1 VSEGTREI
9 DLDAVKADGWFDRVI
24 AGVPALDRLCG
35 ALGDALVALSLV
47 AGFKIQN
54 ATIER
59 TTGEVTTLGWSRDD
73 ETSPER
79 VSNGPPAAMRTEVLA
94 VLIGE
99 ADLPAKEPSNDDDAD
114 AIRAFIGPRYL
125 LLAPLFGLTLRRL
138 LVDPQAE
145 PRVIAAHD
153 GIEEVVT
160 LKQLRR
166 FLRSRVVEALQGG
179 KGRGVH
185 IDLEQ
190 ARVAREAFDGG
201 RYEEVV
207 GRLASWVAP
216 LMMYHRTPE
225 GASLDPGT
233 RADISRALG
242 VLGQTFHKLGRGE
255 ESEEALRLAVQYA
268 HDGPAAPEM
277 YRTLARTM
285 MAEGRFGEAI
295 APLRRAAALE
305 PESPDGLCD
314 LARCFVQT
322 KKAVAA
328 WGVLRMAIVRRAPVE
343 ETRVAEEEI
352 RAALGESLAK
362 VETVVPPAEPV
373 KADTEPPPP
382 PEAPSA

>member
-1 VSEGTREI
+1 VAEGAREI
-9 DLDAVKADGWFDRVI
+9 DLDAVRADGWFDRVI

-47 AGFKIQN
+47 AGFRIQN

-59 TTGEVTTLGWSRDD
+59 TTGEVTSLGWTRDED
-73 ETSPER
+73 ESPER
-79 VSNGPPAAMRTEVLA
+79 VSNGPPNAMRTEVLA

-99 ADLPAKEPSNDDDAD
+99 PDLATKEPANDGDHD

-138 LVDPQAE
+138 LLDSQAE
-145 PRVIAAHD
+145 PRIAAAHD
-153 GIEEVVT
+153 GIEEIVT

-179 KGRGVH
+179 RGRGVQ

-207 GRLASWVAP
+207 GRLAAWVAP

-225 GASLDPGT
+225 GAALDAST

-242 VLGQTFHKLGRGE
+242 VLGQTFHKLGRAE

-277 YRTLARTM
+277 YRTLGRTM
-285 MAEGRFGEAI
+285 MAEGRFSEAI
-295 APLRRAAALE
+295 APLRRAAALD
-305 PESPDGLCD
+305 PVSPDGLCD

-328 WGVLRMAIVRRAPVE
+328 WGVLRMAIARSAPSDEVGEVE
-343 ETRVAEEEI
+343 AEI
-352 RAALGESLAK
+352 RAALGDALGPLEAMM
-362 VETVVPPAEPV
+362 PAPEPL
-373 KADTEPPPP
+373 KADTERPPPP
-382 PEAPSA
+382 AA